1 MNQPLPNSF
10 RSHSLWDCSVSF
22 LTTLKNTHLNYNG
35 YGYLVAV
42 GLDNAFDLEVEGQ
55 FQKDVRVC
63 IFNRKVNYQY
73 AGGDGSLLISIV
85 EPHSNWGRLLS
96 KLLGKSNFH
105 RMTDPK
111 TASAVKDSNRNPLEI
126 LEGIFGPLLEAES
139 GTKPKRHDE
148 RMIYVLDYLR
158 NNLSETIELAGIAD
172 LIHLSPERMRHLFKE
187 QMGVPF
193 TKYVLWHRLRGVLH
207 AVTARQVR
215 LNQAVGESGFTDQA
229 HFNHIFKNIFGVSP
243 KVLLDVATV
252 IM

>member
-1 MNQPLPNSF
+1 M
-10 RSHSLWDCSVSF
+10 WDCSVSF

-42 GLDNAFDLEVEGQ
+42 GLDNAFDFEVEGQ
-55 FQKDVRVC
+55 FQTDVQVC
-63 IFNRKVNYQY
+63 IFNRKVNYRY
-73 AGGDGSLLISIV
+73 AGHNGTLLISIV
-85 EPHSNWGRLLS
+85 EPHSNWGRLLA
-96 KLLGKSNFH
+96 KLLGKNDFH
-105 RMTDPK
+105 RLSD
-111 TASAVKDSNRNPLEI
+111 VKINPIATDSNGSPLEI
-126 LEGIFGPLLEAES
+126 IATIFGPMLEAEA
-139 GTKPKRHDE
+139 GTKPKRPDQ
-148 RMIYVLDYLR
+148 RMVYVLDYLR
-158 NNLSETIELAGIAD
+158 NNLNETIELAGIAD

-207 AVTARQVR
+207 AVTARQMR
-215 LNQAVGESGFTDQA
+215 LSQAVGDSGFTDQA